1 MARPSF
7 RLRRILRLKTQLR
20 KVAQDEIARVR
31 QDLAAV
37 EKGITGAE
45 TARMENLVA
54 ATEAALQGRAARDL
68 QLHEVYDR
76 GQRDF
81 GQALRMK
88 ADALVEVVEAQ
99 RGILLERRREERQFE
114 CLDERQRARDEAME
128 ARVVANLQ
136 DDLAR
141 RRKPALQATQK
152 KERAS

>member
-7 RLRRILRLKTQLR
+7 RLKRILRLKTQLR

-31 QDLAAV
+31 RDLAVV
-37 EKGITGAE
+37 EKGIADAE
-45 TARMENLVA
+45 TARTENLAA

-76 GQRDF
+76 GQREF
-81 GQALRMK
+81 GHTLRKK
-88 ADALVEVVEAQ
+88 ADALAEVAEAQ

-114 CLDERQRARDEAME
+114 CLDERQRTREEAME

-141 RRKPALQATQK
+141 RPKPTLQATQK